1 MSDAADSDA
10 DADAVALFRPRRLEA
25 LKPFLDLDDES
36 EESEGIYAEALDD
49 GSFLLHTFQ
58 PFALFAASDDV
69 AHTWLDQFGEALGDV
84 HDDPR
89 GILFFPDSI
98 EPEVSTYEGVVEEV
112 GEEGMWIPLVPEL
125 DANALA
131 AALPGVDMAA
141 LQALAGQLMGGGAPD
156 GKNPAVSSFDIAK
169 MFEGMQGQLA
179 DALGI
184 ELPGGNANAGVPAKG
199 GASAPAD
206 PDAIVVHGEESPPSS
221 SSKER

>member
-1 MSDAADSDA
+1 MSDAADNEA

-58 PFALFAASDDV
+58 PFALFAENDDV
-69 AHTWLDQFGEALGDV
+69 AHAWLEQFGDALDDV

-98 EPEVSTYEGVVEEV
+98 EPEVSTYAGVVAEV
-112 GEEGMWIPLVPEL
+112 GEEGVWVPLSAEL

-141 LQALAGQLMGGGAPD
+141 LQALAGQLMGGAPD
-156 GKNPAVSSFDIAK
+156 GKNAAVSSFDIAK
-169 MFEGMQGQLA
+169 MFEGMQGQLVE
-179 DALGI
+179 ALGL
-184 ELPGGNANAGVPAKG
+184 ELPPDSRGGNANAAGK
-199 GASAPAD
+199 ASPPVD
-206 PDAIVVHGEESPPSS
+206 PDAIVVHAEESPPSS
-221 SSKER
+221 SKQR